1 MDYMTMMLMVGLRGP
16 ERNEFLNGML
26 PTMLPLPVAQ
36 QKTFTALMLEQKV
49 RHQSRVE
56 EQMVAEA
63 VTAARFTKADQL
75 APFPTLQQ
83 KFNSLSAAAK
93 AKIFPSVTTKPEAD
107 TTAGRKS

>member
-1 MDYMTMMLMVGLRGP
+1 MDYLTMMLMVGLRGP

-26 PTMLPLPVAQ
+26 PAMLPLPVAQ

-49 RHQSRVE
+49 RHQSRVD
-56 EQMVAEA
+56 EQLVAEA
-63 VTAARFTKADQL
+63 ISAAGFKKAEQL
-75 APFPTLQQ
+75 VPFPALQQ

-93 AKIFPSVTTKPEAD
+93 AKVFSHGTTKVDAD